1 QAELNDGSMD
11 KTHFPTDYYYSFHP
25 DPLNSNE
32 KFSLPWLSIGRIP
45 AKKPNDVKNIVEK
58 IIEYE
63 KNPPEDSQFY
73 RRILFS
79 GYFMDTDK
87 ERNNPI
93 KNGKACRNYINTL
106 EKLRKA
112 SKKVIENT
120 DYVYLKRIYS
130 VEFAAEDVET
140 YLNENKVPKY
150 VKNVMR
156 EIEEQSESGESIDSL
171 VTKELKNGPSIV
183 IHRGHGNFNNWD
195 NPLFC
200 SNQFEN
206 NSSEAERYPS
216 IFFNINCSTGI
227 FNMEGDLTCMAE
239 DLLKVPKGPPCIV
252 AASATTRTWR
262 NDSLAKALFDGLF
275 GGVLPTFREPDPKY
289 KITDSEPIRNGRVGD
304 ILNYAKTYLLV
315 YHQGGMHEGN
325 KEHFEAFHIFG
336 DPSMEIWRKEPGKL
350 ELEYKIT
357 GNRANKKLKLTL
369 NPKPD
374 EYYISFWS
382 DSKRLEKFPSSLDDI
397 LIEDLLSEME
407 NSTSKKEI
415 TICCWASGYRFEE
428 KTIEL
433 S

>member
-1 QAELNDGSMD
+1 
-11 KTHFPTDYYYSFHP
+11 
-25 DPLNSNE
+25 
-32 KFSLPWLSIGRIP
+32 
-45 AKKPNDVKNIVEK
+45 
-58 IIEYE
+58 
-63 KNPPEDSQFY
+63 
-73 RRILFS
+73 
-79 GYFMDTDK
+79 MDTDK

-93 KNGKACRNYINTL
+93 KDGRACRNYINTL
-106 EKLRKA
+106 EQLRKA
-112 SKKVIENT
+112 SKKVIEKA
-120 DYVYLKRIYS
+120 DYNYLKRIYS
-130 VEFAAEDVET
+130 VEFTTEDVET
-140 YLNENKVPKY
+140 YLDEIKVSEY
-150 VKNVMR
+150 VKNYMPK
-156 EIEEQSESGESIDSL
+156 IEKQSEPGESIDSL

-183 IHRGHGNFNNWD
+183 IHRGHGTWNSWNDPEFL
-195 NPLFC
+195 PI
-200 SNQFEN
+200 QFEN

-216 IFFNINCSTGI
+216 IFFNMDCSTGK
-227 FNMEGDLTCMAE
+227 FNMEDDSTCMAE
-239 DLLKVPKGPPCIV
+239 DLLKIPKGPPCIV
-252 AASATTRTWR
+252 AASATTRSWR

-275 GGVLPTFREPDPKY
+275 GGVLPTFRETDPNY
-289 KITDSEPIRNGRVGD
+289 KITDSKPIRNGRIGD

-315 YHQGGMHEGN
+315 YHQGGINEEGN

-374 EYYISFWS
+374 KYYISFWS

-407 NSTSKKEI
+407 NGTSKKEI
-415 TICCWASGYRFEE
+415 IICCWASGYRFEE